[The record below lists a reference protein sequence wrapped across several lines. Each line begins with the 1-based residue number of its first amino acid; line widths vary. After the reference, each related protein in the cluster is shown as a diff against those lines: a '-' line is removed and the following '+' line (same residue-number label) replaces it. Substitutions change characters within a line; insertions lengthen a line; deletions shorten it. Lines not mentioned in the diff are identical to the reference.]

1 MRIFRDFCEVTNYL
15 IMDTTN
21 LKQLKSGILSICMVM
36 MSVGS
41 LWAQDDISVT
51 GKVVDEDGLPL
62 EGSL

>member
-1 MRIFRDFCEVTNYL
+1 
-15 IMDTTN
+15 MDTTN